1 MFFRFLADLV
11 VLCHLVFVLFAAA
24 GSLLAF
30 RWPVAAWMHVPA
42 AVWGA
47 LVEFGG
53 WICPLT
59 PLENWLRLQGNKT
72 AYSGGFI
79 DHYIMPILYPSGLT
93 REIQIILGLAILVV
107 NASIYGYIILRHRLI
122 RQKTTPDLR
131 RKG

>member
-1 MFFRFLADLV
+1 MLYRFLADLV
-11 VLCHLVFVLFAAA
+11 VLCHLVFVLFAAT
-24 GSLLAF
+24 GGLLVL
-30 RWPVAAWMHVPA
+30 RWPVVAWIHVPA

-59 PLENWLRLQGNKT
+59 PLENWLRLRGNAM
-72 AYSGGFI
+72 AYSGEFI

-107 NASIYGYIILRHRLI
+107 NVSIYGYIIVRLCLK
-122 RQKTTPDLR
+122 R
-131 RKG
+131 

>member
-1 MFFRFLADLV
+1 MFYRFLADLV

-24 GSLLAF
+24 GGLLAF
-30 RWPVAAWMHVPA
+30 RWPVVAWVHLPS

-59 PLENWLRLQGNKT
+59 PLENWLRLQGNAT

-79 DHYIMPILYPSGLT
+79 EHYITAILYPTGLT

-107 NASIYGYIILRHRLI
+107 NASIYGYIFVRHRLK
-122 RQKTTPDLR
+122 RQNKTSNL
-131 RKG
+131 